1 MLSLVCAAPSLSKT
15 FRSIEHKSNSRREK
29 PVEKLLLLLQQKWVA
44 RTSSQRIF
52 FKRVH
57 SLPLSL
63 AKPRGRENP
72 KTHSLLFCRLPKRPT
87 MLAVP
92 PPNTLGRQRGKYYVL
107 AVSLWPVF
115 RRTPYRTHLGSRP
128 PRRGLSRFFFLTTKV
143 FLHVIWRRGFR
154 DFFFRT
160 VPWQFSTSN

>member
-1 MLSLVCAAPSLSKT
+1 MRSCCYCCNKSGWQEPPLSA
-15 FRSIEHKSNSRREK
+15 
-29 PVEKLLLLLQQKWVA
+29 
-44 RTSSQRIF
+44 IF